1 MALGATPPINP
12 ASTGAVG
19 DGNPYIDA
27 AKAATGFLGKNAGG
41 IAAGAALYGQ
51 YENLN
56 NTIDNTKNT
65 LADLTTNINSGTQF
79 QPYGVTGSMGQT
91 QATADGLNMTMGQTA
106 TGIQNQ
112 MFGLG
117 QSELLNSTGS
127 IQGRQDEVYRRMQ
140 QSMAPEQQ
148 RAQMMMQQQAQAQ
161 GRGGMT
167 SGMYGG
173 TSEQLAYQKAL
184 QEQQSS
190 NWLGAGT
197 QANAE
202 QAAQFAR
209 GQGLM
214 AEGYK
219 PEEMLMNYGN
229 QNIQM
234 NQLNDTRGQ
243 QRAGMLAEL
252 GLGGLTTMTN
262 LENLR
267 GKALADFAQSQ
278 TSNLSAFGNYL
289 DGGTVLNDA
298 SDLWDTAKKF
308 LS

>member
-1 MALGATPPINP
+1 MALGGTPPINP
-12 ASTGAVG
+12 ASTGNVG

-27 AKAATGFLGKNAGG
+27 AKTATGFLGTNAGG
-41 IAAGAALYGQ
+41 IAAGAALYKQ
-51 YENLN
+51 YGDLN
-56 NTIDNTKNT
+56 KTIDNTKST
-65 LADLTTNINSGTQF
+65 LGELTTNINSDTQF

-91 QATADGLNMTMGQTA
+91 QATADGLNMTMGETA

-117 QSELLNSTGS
+117 QSELLGSTGG
-127 IQGRQDEVYRRMQ
+127 IQGRQDEVYNRMQ

-161 GRGGMT
+161 GRGGMM
-167 SGMYGG
+167 SNMYGG
-173 TSEQLAYQKAL
+173 TPEQLAYQKAV
-184 QEQQSS
+184 QEQQSA

-219 PEEMLMNYGN
+219 PEEMLMNYGEMN
-229 QNIQM
+229 VQQ
-234 NQLNDTRGQ
+234 NQLNDARNQ
-243 QRAGMLAEL
+243 QRQGMLAQM
-252 GLGGLTTMTN
+252 GVGGFTAVNN
-262 LENLR
+262 LENLK

-278 TSNLSAFGNYL
+278 SSNLNSIGNSIDPITGKIW
-289 DGGTVLNDA
+289 DGVQKW
-298 SDLWDTAKKF
+298 WDN
-308 LS
+308 L